1 MKGIYKITNILNDK
15 VYIGYS
21 SDIDTRWTE
30 HKSGSSNIQLR
41 KDIRALGTNNFKFE
55 IIEEVSD
62 ISDIETK
69 ETYWIKKYQA
79 NNVELYNLSKTTDA
93 SNYKRQTYY
102 MSQNIIDALSLY
114 AFVNKKDKSSVVREA
129 IKRYIEDKYFKE
141 EINRRQ

>member
-21 SDIDTRWTE
+21 SDVDTRWTE

-62 ISDIETK
+62 ISDIEAK
-69 ETYWIKKYQA
+69 ETYWIKNYQA

-114 AFVNKKDKSSVVREA
+114 AFVNKQDKSSVVREA
-129 IKRYIEDKYFKE
+129 IKRYIE
-141 EINRRQ
+141 NR